1 MKLLKKFPHF
11 QQFESNDCG
20 PACLKI
26 IFEYYGYKVPF
37 KEIRNKSKLDWKG
50 TSLYRIETIAKEYKF
65 RTIAI
70 SCPWDKFSKEA
81 ILPAIAMINDRHFAV
96 VYKITSTHVY
106 VSDPA
111 IGRLK
116 YTVNDFQQIW
126 KTESGDGI
134 ALLLSPTEEYQFQGP
149 IYQKSRDFSNEVKKY
164 VNKNQ
169 RAFIYIFCG
178 LLMGSAIQLLLPF
191 STQII
196 VDEGIGNKNLSL
208 IVIIC
213 LGQLMFLLARSI
225 IDLIRRWILIHLA
238 TIFNIS
244 LIHNFLLKLIK
255 LPLAYFE
262 FRSHGD
268 LLQRVEDHKRIDR
281 LINSSSLN
289 AAFSLITFT
298 LYGIILLIYNKYI
311 FLFFLLF
318 SVIYFAYNVYFTKYR
333 EILDYK
339 RFQKSS
345 ESNDSIFQMIFGIN
359 EIKIYQ
365 AESLKL
371 HQWKRVQH
379 SIFKINIQSAR
390 LLNFQEVGSLLL
402 SEGKNFA
409 ILFYCSYLV
418 IQGNLTLGMMLS
430 VQYIIGL
437 LNVPLFEFIRFL
449 NDYTEAKASYER
461 IVDIYD
467 FPDEQSEI
475 PIGEEKHIA
484 PYSPQSLGQ
493 VPYEE
498 ELFSLKNS
506 KNDFF
511 NRNTN
516 AIEKTSN
523 NLNSKAILDFNID
536 VKNASF
542 TYQKSYGA
550 EDEIFGLHNLNF
562 KLEAG
567 KKLAIVGS
575 SGSGKTTLLKL
586 LLRFYPIDSGNIS
599 VNDEDLY
606 KVPVEEWR
614 SLCSSVMQDG
624 YIFSDTIANN
634 IALGDP
640 NPCKDKVER
649 AAKLAEIHDFI
660 ITMPGKLETFI
671 GNNGQ
676 GLSQGQK
683 QRILIARAIY
693 KDSPFFFFDEAT
705 SSLDSLNER
714 NIMDN
719 IYNELSRKTMIII
732 AHRLSTVVKADEILV
747 MDKGRIVERGT
758 HLELVGMRGYY
769 YNLVRNQL
777 ELAK

>member
-1 MKLLKKFPHF
+1 MKFFKKFPHF
-11 QQFESNDCG
+11 QQLESNDCG

-26 IFEYYGYKVPF
+26 IFEHYGYSVPF

-65 RTIAI
+65 KTIAI
-70 SCPWDKFSKEA
+70 SCSWEKFSKEA
-81 ILPAIAMINDRHFAV
+81 ILPAIAMINQRHYAV
-96 VYKITSTHVY
+96 VYKITSAHVC

-116 YTVNDFQQIW
+116 YTIEDFKRIW
-126 KTESGDGI
+126 ETESGDGI
-134 ALLLSPTEEYQFQGP
+134 ALLLHPTEKYRSQETS
-149 IYQKSRDFSNEVKKY
+149 YQKSRDFSDEVRKY
-164 VNKNQ
+164 INKNQ

-213 LGQLMFLLARSI
+213 LGQMMFLLSRAV

-289 AAFSLITFT
+289 AAFSLITFI

-311 FLFFLLF
+311 FIFFILF
-318 SVIYFAYNVYFTKYR
+318 SIIYFAYNVYFTKYR
-333 EILDYK
+333 ELLDYK

-345 ESNDSIFQMIFGIN
+345 EANDSIFQMIFGIN

-371 HQWKRVQH
+371 HEWKRVQH

-390 LLNFQEVGSLLL
+390 YLNFQEVGSLVL

-418 IQGNLTLGMMLS
+418 IQGHLTLGMMLS

-475 PIGEEKHIA
+475 AAGEEKHIS
-484 PYSPQSLGQ
+484 PYFPQPLGQ
-493 VPYEE
+493 VAYEE
-498 ELFSLKNS
+498 ELFNLKS
-506 KNDFF
+506 ASIDFS
-511 NRNTN
+511 NRKTN
-516 AIEKTSN
+516 AVFADSSDVASNPTREFALNIE
-523 NLNSKAILDFNID
+523 
-536 VKNASF
+536 NASF
-542 TYQKSYGA
+542 TYQKSYGGD
-550 EDEIFGLHNLNF
+550 DEIFGLQEINF

-586 LLRFYPIDSGNIS
+586 LLRFYPLDSGNIS
-599 VNDEDLY
+599 VNDEDFY

-640 NPCKDKVER
+640 NPCNEKVQR

-660 ITMPGKLETFI
+660 FTMPGKFETFI

-719 IYNELSRKTMIII
+719 IYNHLSRKTMIII

-758 HLELVGMRGYY
+758 HRELVENRGYY
-769 YNLVRNQL
+769 FNLVKNQL